1 MLNDYENEFNVSKE
15 VITALPRN
23 NIKNRKKCIA
33 DIDELL
39 KKYNSDKEKVLKE
52 IEKRHIKYSDYTL
65 NPEIEKINA
74 TLKNYYSKL
83 YLLNENLT
91 SYEKSGL
98 DHIFYQLSHY
108 YNYSLEI
115 VNGNIK
121 SALDIFKLVG
131 IELQASD
138 FVYSL
143 YTMNYMNEIFAQED
157 NIDNNKLKVLF
168 DSLYWKCP
176 DIIKQITLN
185 FKYLYYKNKKKF
197 DNYYLEQK
205 VQFLNESNMTSD
217 EILEDYIKLKQRHSL
232 LIYNDKHL
240 ILNKFINRILDFK
253 DYTKDQ
259 IDKNY
264 ALILDEKILVN
275 NNINDNIIKLLDS
288 LIEYKTYLK
297 YKYIVDDIT
306 ALYKEKDKYVK
317 LAVTKK
323 KEIEKLENT
332 SIKLSKKLNK
342 MISKDRNFEKQA
354 VISNKINTMITS
366 LETLYTEYEENLF
379 LEKFVPL
386 DETVSIYDALML
398 GVSNYSHIIK
408 LMKSKDENIGIEDI
422 DKEIEEV
429 KLFLFNNQLS
439 ILKNA
444 YIAEEKD
451 LATIISDKYI
461 LFGLNI
467 KRENFT
473 EENLEE
479 FIKTITAI
487 VNNIYFI
494 NTNINLDDL
503 RFVFNSLDLV
513 KKKDKDI

>member
-1 MLNDYENEFNVSKE
+1 M
-15 VITALPRN
+15 
-23 NIKNRKKCIA
+23 
-33 DIDELL
+33 
-39 KKYNSDKEKVLKE
+39 
-52 IEKRHIKYSDYTL
+52 
-65 NPEIEKINA
+65 
-74 TLKNYYSKL
+74 
-83 YLLNENLT
+83 
-91 SYEKSGL
+91 
-98 DHIFYQLSHY
+98 
-108 YNYSLEI
+108 
-115 VNGNIK
+115 
-121 SALDIFKLVG
+121 
-131 IELQASD
+131 
-138 FVYSL
+138 
-143 YTMNYMNEIFAQED
+143 
-157 NIDNNKLKVLF
+157 
-168 DSLYWKCP
+168 
-176 DIIKQITLN
+176 
-185 FKYLYYKNKKKF
+185 
-197 DNYYLEQK
+197 
-205 VQFLNESNMTSD
+205 
-217 EILEDYIKLKQRHSL
+217 
-232 LIYNDKHL
+232 

-264 ALILDEKILVN
+264 ALILDEEVLIN

-288 LIEYKTYLK
+288 LVEYKNYLK

-306 ALYKEKDKYVK
+306 ELYKEKDKYAK

-342 MISKDRNFEKQA
+342 MISKDRNLEKQT

-379 LEKFVPL
+379 LEKFVTL

-422 DKEIEEV
+422 DKEIEEI

-513 KKKDKDI
+513 KKKDEDI